1 MYNLLTELEALN
13 LSGEV
18 LKESLISWGVD
29 KIRFRSDDPAA
40 RRKAEQICERWNKI
54 DSEHRK
60 NVSTL
65 NDTRNFFVR
74 SKYYKKLLF
83 FIRAMEMV
91 E

>member
-54 DSEHRK
+54 DHEHRK

-65 NDTRNFFVR
+65 NDIRNLFVL
-74 SKYYKKLLF
+74 SKYYKRKLG
-83 FIRAMEMV
+83 FIRTIERV
-91 E
+91 K